1 MYYQT
6 LYQSKRNKL
15 KNWIGE
21 TKIYPYVVIV
31 TFIGLISVWLI
42 LLCI

>member
-6 LYQSKRNKL
+6 LYQSKRNKF

-21 TKIYPYVVIV
+21 TKVFPYVAIV
-31 TFIGLISVWLI
+31 TFITIFSVWLI